1 MNTVENRFIFILSI
15 IYFVGIIG
23 FLTPSLN
30 PLFLK
35 LTPWNL
41 IAAFVVA
48 WVFHKKWEFNH
59 VITLIIIGV
68 LGFFVEMLG
77 VKTGLIFGSYEYGNT
92 FGTKWQGTPYLIG
105 LNWAAMIFYTSS
117 TLVGRIKHPLAIA
130 FIGAGIM
137 TIYDFFLE
145 PIAMRYD
152 FWDWKNNEVPFQNY
166 AAWFVISFV
175 FLWLL
180 HSTSKPIKNKMAS
193 ALLAIQLVFF
203 IVLYVFNQLL

>member
-1 MNTVENRFIFILSI
+1 MNTVENRFIYILSI
-15 IYFVGIIG
+15 IYLVGIIG
-23 FLTPSLN
+23 FLTPALN

-48 WVFHKKWEFNH
+48 WVFHKKWELNH
-59 VITLIIIGV
+59 VITLIIIGI

-77 VKTGLIFGSYEYGNT
+77 VKTGLIFGSYQYGNT
-92 FGTKWQGTPYLIG
+92 FGAKWQGTPYLIG

-130 FIGAGIM
+130 FVGAGIM

-145 PIAMRYD
+145 PVAMRYD
-152 FWDWKNNEVPFQNY
+152 FWDWKNNIVPIQNY
-166 AAWFVISFV
+166 AAWFVISFI

-203 IVLYVFNQLL
+203 IVLYVCTRLF